1 MAPFKKGTVLFP
13 SHDKQKSL
21 HSTYSDLKCHT
32 MHVVESNQLLYCLV
46 GKKGPST
53 TPFPLTIAKLQSPIY
68 IWRHLKG
75 IQPILKLH
83 DLRDWN
89 RRRRRRRIS
98 NCKLLFTST
107 TSWPVVYQA
116 ALPLCTKSKKSI
128 FLCGKQYPFT
138 RSIQESVSLHSVHR
152 LHNIPAA
159 LQSVRFEIFV
169 CILKNIFTLELD
181 IIDPPKVPPFWS
193 RSLFS
198 LVLALS

>member
-1 MAPFKKGTVLFP
+1 
-13 SHDKQKSL
+13 
-21 HSTYSDLKCHT
+21 

-169 CILKNIFTLELD
+169 CILKNIFSRWSWTFL
-181 IIDPPKVPPFWS
+181 DPPKFPPFWS
-193 RSLFS
+193 WSLFS
-198 LVLALS
+198 LSFGISILK

>member
-1 MAPFKKGTVLFP
+1 
-13 SHDKQKSL
+13 
-21 HSTYSDLKCHT
+21 

-46 GKKGPST
+46 VKNCPST
-53 TPFPLTIAKLQSPIY
+53 SPFPLTIAKLQSPIY

-116 ALPLCTKSKKSI
+116 ALPLCTKSK
-128 FLCGKQYPFT
+128 
-138 RSIQESVSLHSVHR
+138 
-152 LHNIPAA
+152 N
-159 LQSVRFEIFV
+159 
-169 CILKNIFTLELD
+169 
-181 IIDPPKVPPFWS
+181 
-193 RSLFS
+193 LFS
-198 LVLALS
+198 YVENSIPLQGPSKKVSHYIQYIVYIHTSCFAKRSFRNFCLRSQKHIHVGVGHFSTHQNFPLSGPGPCFP

>member
-1 MAPFKKGTVLFP
+1 MLGKILKNSVVL
-13 SHDKQKSL
+13 DSL
-21 HSTYSDLKCHT
+21 DSTYSDLKCHT

-89 RRRRRRRIS
+89 RRRRIS

-116 ALPLCTKSKKSI
+116 ALPLCTKSK
-128 FLCGKQYPFT
+128 
-138 RSIQESVSLHSVHR
+138 
-152 LHNIPAA
+152 N
-159 LQSVRFEIFV
+159 
-169 CILKNIFTLELD
+169 
-181 IIDPPKVPPFWS
+181 
-193 RSLFS
+193 LFS
-198 LVLALS
+198 YVENSIPLHGPSKKVSHYIQYIVYITYQLLCKAFVSKFLFAFSKIYSHVGVGHF